1 MRAAVP
7 APSVPDEAVGRE
19 DGYHLPYPVGHVV
32 LPDRSR
38 EEGAGMTSNEFADRL
53 AAALGTVDLMGRAL
67 GLPRDPSF
75 ELARVSS
82 DGLVVTVDTAGGQEE
97 WEVKL
102 RKLR

>member
-1 MRAAVP
+1 
-7 APSVPDEAVGRE
+7 
-19 DGYHLPYPVGHVV
+19 
-32 LPDRSR
+32 
-38 EEGAGMTSNEFADRL
+38 MTSNEFADRL

-82 DGLVVTVDTAGGQEE
+82 DGLVVTVDTASGQEE
-97 WEVKL
+97 WEIKL

>member
-1 MRAAVP
+1 
-7 APSVPDEAVGRE
+7 
-19 DGYHLPYPVGHVV
+19 
-32 LPDRSR
+32 
-38 EEGAGMTSNEFADRL
+38 MTSNEFADRL